1 VSQLLTRFSHVQ
13 AHEFNASIR
22 SLGVESK
29 VSEPTGD
36 PVPAKWIAG
45 LNPQQASAVAAPPQG
60 ALLILAGA
68 GSGKTTVLTRR
79 IAHLLERF
87 PNDGILA
94 LTFTKDAALEMEGR
108 LRGLLGQLG
117 ERAAGIR
124 PPWIGTFHSF
134 AFGLIRSGYQGIP
147 NWSRLGF
154 SRCPSL
160 LEPAERTAWLA
171 AEKKNSGIEAPL
183 EMLEVC
189 ISNPFGGSPGE
200 SSGEFL
206 AGPLPAPEAGLLSED
221 RERLRERFRAHLK
234 QSGSVAFDDMVSL
247 AIRLLSEH
255 ADVLADL
262 HVRHPRILVDEFQDT
277 SRDQLNLVKL
287 LCGGT
292 PSLFLVG
299 DDDQAIYGFRGAD
312 PGNIGDA
319 LAHFPGLRILKLE
332 INYRSS
338 AAIVAYA
345 NAVFRDKPAPLRKR
359 LEAGRSRAA
368 GAAEAPVRR
377 IVHANGAEQGRWMVG
392 EMQRLRREAGLAW
405 SGMAVLFRLNAL
417 EPYYRSML
425 AKLAGAEAAR
435 EVVLSTVHA
444 AKGLEYPA
452 VFFAGLEDGILPYRR
467 GGAKLPPEREAEELR
482 IFYVGVTRAQR
493 FLYLCSCRTRIL
505 RGKSVSAAASPFL
518 RAVKPDPPPAGI
530 LAAAALVPLI
540 RKAGRLFG
548 SFRIGLRPVRRS
560 SGCHAVQSTQSKAAT

>member
-29 VSEPTGD
+29 VSEPAAD

-45 LNPQQASAVAAPPQG
+45 LNSQQASAVAAPLQG

-79 IAHLLERF
+79 IAYLLERF

-94 LTFTKDAALEMEGR
+94 LTFTKDAALEMDGR

-117 ERAAGIR
+117 EGAAGIR
-124 PPWIGTFHSF
+124 PPCIGTFHSF

-171 AEKKNSGIEAPL
+171 AEKKAFGIEAPL
-183 EMLEVC
+183 EMLEVY

-200 SSGEFL
+200 ASGKSL
-206 AGPLPAPEAGLLSED
+206 ADPLPAPEAGLLSVDREAD

-234 QSGSVAFDDMVSL
+234 QSGSIAFDDMVSL

-255 ADVLADL
+255 ADVHADL

-345 NAVFRDKPAPLRKR
+345 NAVFRDKPGPLRKR

-368 GAAEAPVRR
+368 GEAEAPVRR
-377 IVHANGAEQGRWMVG
+377 MAHANGAEQGLWMVG
-392 EMQRLRREAGLAW
+392 EMQRLRREEGLAW

-505 RGKSVSAAASPFL
+505 RGKAVSAAASPFL
-518 RAVKPDPPPAGI
+518 RAVKPDPRPAGI
-530 LAAAALVPLI
+530 FATAALV
-540 RKAGRLFG
+540 RRAGRLFG

-560 SGCHAVQSTQSKAAT
+560 SGSHPTQSKAAT